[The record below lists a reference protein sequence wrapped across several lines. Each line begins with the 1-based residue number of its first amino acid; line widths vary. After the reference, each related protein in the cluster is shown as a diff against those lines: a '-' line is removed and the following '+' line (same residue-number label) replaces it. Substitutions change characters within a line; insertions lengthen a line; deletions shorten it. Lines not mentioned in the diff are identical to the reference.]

1 MRPRVSYFFKG
12 YKDFFGPDGAQRLSH
27 RAQAMLIALMV
38 QYVPGRVGYP
48 GNNGSLKLTAAFLP
62 HWLSDDVKQKA
73 RDELIAEGF
82 IVEVSKGRRPNRAS
96 LYAITCEPLDTNP
109 QHDPELVEK
118 FFVGA
123 WRGPKSMGE
132 FRSRRGR
139 NLLRVSEKNAKN
151 AYSGTRSN
159 RLPATPVLGVEGA
172 PIAPALGAHGEFS
185 LLRYSETFLDI
196 CPFSDGVAASK
207 VLH

>member
-1 MRPRVSYFFKG
+1 MRQRTPFFFKA

-38 QYVPGRVGYP
+38 QYIRGGNGYE

-62 HWLSDDVKQKA
+62 HWSSADLKQKA

-96 LYAITCEPLDTNP
+96 LYAITCEALDPHPDHN
-109 QHDPELVEK
+109 PELVEN
-118 FFVGA
+118 FVLGA
-123 WRGPKSMGE
+123 WRGSKSEGE
-132 FRSRRGR
+132 FRSNRGR
-139 NLLRVSEKNAKN
+139 NLLRVPEKKSENSCSE
-151 AYSGTRSN
+151 YRSN
-159 RLPATPVLGVEGA
+159 PFFAAPVLGVEEA
-172 PIAPALGAHGEFS
+172 AIAPVLGAIGHFS

-196 CPFSDGVAASK
+196 CPFCSGVGAGE